1 MLHFE
6 CGQNKGP
13 NFGDAVQELAATAQY
28 KPSQD
33 IVVLPSLAI
42 PKLRQLLL
50 SPKHRLSTNGKKGRT
65 AKQEARG
72 FKPNLGLKNSLR
84 KHSYQS
90 LHEGSQYKQ
99 EIDNLRCFLTFLH
112 LPWTKKKG
120 WWRMGGN
127 RRLEGE
133 G

>member
-72 FKPNLGLKNSLR
+72 FKKNLGLKNSLR

-90 LHEGSQYKQ
+90 LHEGSQYKK
-99 EIDNLRCFLTFLH
+99 EIDNLRCFF
-112 LPWTKKKG
+112 
-120 WWRMGGN
+120 
-127 RRLEGE
+127 
-133 G
+133 